1 MKKGFVS
8 IIIPSYN
15 EASNIKLIYESLRN
29 EFQSIDY
36 DYEIYYIN
44 DGLRMLRA
52 LRFMSQLEFELS
64 PNTKKAIC
72 ENRYAE
78 KSGKRRGRTPG
89 EI

>member
-44 DGLRMLRA
+44 DGSTDRT
-52 LRFMSQLEFELS
+52 LEEIKKLA
-64 PNTKKAIC
+64 KKA
-72 ENRYAE
+72 
-78 KSGKRRGRTPG
+78 SM
-89 EI
+89 